1 MAKKDLLATID
12 EAVAVGGGATGV
24 SKAADATGGTATL
37 PNSKKQGDAMQKL
50 QDPSGTAIE
59 DTDSENNTK
68 ATGDKAASNKASI
81 ATKPSA
87 ASSSVKEDVAAML
100 DGFELSE
107 DFKVQ
112 ASTLFEAAVASR
124 IAEERTALDEEFQA
138 KEVAL
143 QESFEAAKAELIEE
157 VSDKVDDYL
166 SYVVKEWLEEN
177 RVAVEQS
184 LRTELTEDLIGNIKR
199 VFEESHINLPD
210 EQVSVVEELAAQLEE
225 VEAQLNAVLD
235 ENITLTAALEESV
248 KEDVFGDVA
257 EGLAMTQVEKFR
269 TLAEGVEFSDA
280 DTYAA
285 KLQMVKEQYFGEKKA
300 APAQLIEER
309 EMVDL
314 AEEVAPTKTA
324 GPVANYVSAIS
335 RTVKK

>member
-37 PNSKKQGDAMQKL
+37 PNSKKQGDAMQKVE
-50 QDPSGTAIE
+50 DPSNTAIE

-68 ATGDKAASNKASI
+68 PTGDKAASNKASI

-87 ASSSVKEDVAAML
+87 ASSTVKEDVAAML

-124 IAEERTALDEEFQA
+124 IAEERTTLEEEFQA
-138 KEVAL
+138 KETEL

-157 VSDKVDDYL
+157 VSAKVDDYL

-199 VFEESHINLPD
+199 VFEESHINLP
-210 EQVSVVEELAAQLEE
+210 E

-314 AEEVAPTKTA
+314 TEEVAPTKTA